1 VKCIRVL
8 GRNKVQV
15 NKEIVINKIA
25 LGKDKRNKA
34 VQIPVKTNLLDVL
47 DDDLVSELD
56 IFFNSRSQVP
66 LVEEDDRNLYE
77 YTT

>member
-56 IFFNSRSQVP
+56 IFFNSRSH
-66 LVEEDDRNLYE
+66 LLRKMTETFTNIRLD
-77 YTT
+77 

>member
-47 DDDLVSELD
+47 DDDLISELD
-56 IFFNSRSQVP
+56 IFFNSRSH
-66 LVEEDDRNLYE
+66 LLRKMTETFTNIRLD
-77 YTT
+77 

>member
-15 NKEIVINKIA
+15 NKEIVISKIA
-25 LGKDKRNKA
+25 LDKDKRNKA

-47 DDDLVSELD
+47 DDDLISELD
-56 IFFNSRSQVP
+56 IFFNSRSH
-66 LVEEDDRNLYE
+66 LLRKMTETFTNIRLD
-77 YTT
+77 

>member
-8 GRNKVQV
+8 GHNKVQV

>member
-15 NKEIVINKIA
+15 NKEIVISKIA
-25 LGKDKRNKA
+25 LDKDKRNKA

-56 IFFNSRSQVP
+56 IFFNSRSH
-66 LVEEDDRNLYE
+66 LLRKMTETFTNIRLD
-77 YTT
+77 

>member
-8 GRNKVQV
+8 GHNKVQV

-56 IFFNSRSQVP
+56 IFFNSP
-66 LVEEDDRNLYE
+66 
-77 YTT
+77 TC

>member
-15 NKEIVINKIA
+15 NKEIVISKIA
-25 LGKDKRNKA
+25 LDKDKRNKA

-47 DDDLVSELD
+47 DWSWT
-56 IFFNSRSQVP
+56 SSSTVP